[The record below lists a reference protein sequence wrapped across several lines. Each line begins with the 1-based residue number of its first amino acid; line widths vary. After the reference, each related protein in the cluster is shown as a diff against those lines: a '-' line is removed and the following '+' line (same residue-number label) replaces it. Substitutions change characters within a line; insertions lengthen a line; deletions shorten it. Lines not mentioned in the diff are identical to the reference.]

1 MDLDELMEELHKLE
15 GTHVGVS
22 SGAHA
27 IDVTGT
33 LRVAQAEKRALPTG
47 TFILTDELIFSQP
60 AEPTDATGSRSSS
73 SMESVSIAIFQE
85 GPPYEP
91 QVIDLG

>member
-27 IDVTGT
+27 IDVTG
-33 LRVAQAEKRALPTG
+33 LRVAQAEKRALPTD
-47 TFILTDELIFSQP
+47 TFILTDELTFSQP